1 MIGIGHKTWIY
12 ERGEFKIK
20 CDWQNNTKT
29 VAYKNVFSKFFRMDI
44 ANQKALCKGLL
55 PPPEGG
61 GKLVFDDDMLD
72 PI

>member
-1 MIGIGHKTWIY
+1 MYIQMC
-12 ERGEFKIK
+12 FL
-20 CDWQNNTKT
+20 
-29 VAYKNVFSKFFRMDI
+29 KFFRMDI

-72 PI
+72 PIQGHLHPLLGQPEDVGQIFFLR